1 MSEFIQPSGPTTARV
16 MIVGEYPGDSELMRG
31 MPFVGMAGQELD
43 RMLKEAELYRSQCFV
58 TNVIRGRVPG
68 GDVDNLIA
76 AKKSAIT
83 PQHTEFQGKHVLQP
97 VIDGISL
104 LRQEISAVQPNVIIA
119 LGNVAL
125 WALTGQWGI
134 TSWRGSE
141 MPCTLQLALQR
152 EVKVIPTY
160 HPNMIL
166 RQWTWRAVM
175 VQDLRRA
182 VRESAY
188 PEIIRRDYKFIIR
201 PDYGTASAILS
212 QVLDRVRQAPLKIAI
227 DIETRAGHIACI
239 GLAWSPLEAM
249 CLPLMTVTNDEGYW
263 TLDEEVELQRL
274 LFLILTSPNCQG
286 IGQNFLYD
294 AQYFL
299 RHLHYT
305 PNLVSD
311 TMLAQHSC
319 FSSMQKS
326 LAFLASMYCEHYT
339 YWKDEGKEWALT
351 VSEDQLWTYN
361 CKDCVY
367 TYEVDTVEQRTIQ
380 AMGLVEVNAFQQSL
394 YFPVLR
400 TMDKGIR
407 VDTQRRANFA
417 MELMDEIAK
426 REQWF
431 IDELGHPIN
440 PKSPKQMAELFYQ
453 SLGQKPVFNRKSG
466 SVSCDDESLR
476 KVAEREPL
484 LQPLINK
491 ISEHRSLSVFLSTFV
506 NAPLDTDGRM
516 RCSFNPAGTE
526 TYRFSSSQNAF
537 GSGLNLQNIPKGGDT
552 EEGLELP
559 NVRDLFIP
567 DPGHTFFD
575 IDLDSADLR
584 IVAWEAQLGEMK
596 AMIAEGKKV
605 YIEVMK
611 EYYKDPTKNKD
622 SREYRMFKGLCHGTH
637 YLGTAK
643 GLAERLGLLVH
654 EVDVLQKWYYGK
666 FPGLKR
672 WQDDVKDQVM
682 KRHMVT
688 NIFGYR
694 NYIFDRIEGT
704 IFNQAIA
711 WIPQST
717 VGILINKAYVNIHN
731 NLPHVDVLLQVHDSL
746 AGQFPTHLGDSCVR
760 DIIAQSAIIL
770 PYDDPTVIPVGCKTS
785 TRSWGDCG

>member
-1 MSEFIQPSGPTTARV
+1 MSDFVRPSGPSPASI
-16 MIVGEYPGDSELMRG
+16 MIVGEYPGDAELMRG

-43 RMLKEAELYRSQCFV
+43 RMLKEAGLYRSQCFV
-58 TNVIRGRVPG
+58 TNVIRDRVPG
-68 GDVDNLIA
+68 GDIDNLIA
-76 AKKSAIT
+76 ARKSAIT
-83 PQHTEFQGKHVLQP
+83 PAHTLFNGKHVMPSVLSGIALLQ
-97 VIDGISL
+97 
-104 LRQEISAVQPNVIIA
+104 QEIAMCRPNVIIA

-125 WALTGQWGI
+125 WALTSQWGV
-134 TSWRGSE
+134 TSWRGSV
-141 MPCTLQLALQR
+141 MTCTLPLDLDR
-152 EVKVIPTY
+152 EVKVIPSY
-160 HPNMIL
+160 HPTMIL
-166 RQWTWRAVM
+166 RQWVWRPVM

-182 VRESAY
+182 VKESKT
-188 PEIIRRDYKFIIR
+188 PEVFHPDYKFVIR
-201 PDYGTASAILS
+201 PDYGTAHSVLS
-212 QVLDRVRQAPLKIAI
+212 QILNRVRQAPLKLSI

-239 GLAWSPLEAM
+239 GIAWSELEAI
-249 CLPLMTVTNDEGYW
+249 CIPLMTVSCDSGYW
-263 TLDEEVELQRL
+263 TEDEEVELLNL
-274 LFLILTSPNCQG
+274 LYLILSSPNCEG
-286 IGQNFLYD
+286 VGQNFLYD

-299 RHLHYT
+299 RHLHYVPT
-305 PNLVSD
+305 FARD
-311 TMLAQHSC
+311 TMLAQHAC
-319 FSSMQKS
+319 FSNMQKS
-326 LAFLASMYCEHYT
+326 LAFISSMYCEHYT
-339 YWKDEGKEWALT
+339 YWKDEGKEWAKD
-351 VSEDQLWTYN
+351 VNEDQLWTYN

-367 TYEVDTVEQRTIQ
+367 TYEVDSVEQRNVDS
-380 AMGLVEVNAFQQSL
+380 MGLREVHDFQQSL
-394 YFPVLR
+394 FYPVLR
-400 TMDKGIR
+400 TMDRGIR
-407 VDTQRRANFA
+407 IDTSRRANFA

-431 IDELGHPIN
+431 IDELGHPVS
-440 PKSPKQMAELFYQ
+440 PKSPKQMSELFYQ
-453 SLGQKPVFNRKSG
+453 ELGQKPVFNRKTG
-466 SVSCDDESLR
+466 GVSCDDESLR
-476 KVAEREPL
+476 KVGEKEPI

-491 ISEHRSLSVFLSTFV
+491 ISEYRSLNVFLSTFV

-516 RCSFNPAGTE
+516 RCTFNPAGTE

-537 GSGLNLQNIPKGGDT
+537 GSGLNLQNIPKGGDAG
-552 EEGLELP
+552 EGLELP

-567 DPGHTFFD
+567 DPGCTFFD

-584 IVAWEAQLGEMK
+584 IVAWEARLSEMK

-622 SREYRMFKGLCHGTH
+622 SKEYRMFKGLCHGTH

-666 FPGLKR
+666 FPGLKA

-731 NLPHVDVLLQVHDSL
+731 NLPKVEVLLQVHDSL
-746 AGQFPTHLGDSCVR
+746 AGQFPTHLGESCVR
-760 DIIAQSAIIL
+760 DIIDQSAIVL
-770 PYDDPTVIPVGCKTS
+770 PYDDPTIIPVGCKTS
-785 TRSWGDCG
+785 TKSWGACG

>member
-1 MSEFIQPSGPTTARV
+1 MSEFIRPSGPTTARI
-16 MIVGEYPGDSELMRG
+16 MIVGEYPGDSELARG

-43 RMLKEAELYRSQCFV
+43 RMLKDAGVYRSACFV
-58 TNVIRGRVPG
+58 TNVVRERVLG
-68 GDVDNLIA
+68 GDIDNLIA
-76 AKKSAIT
+76 KNKSSVT
-83 PQHTEFQGKHVLQP
+83 PQHIEFQGKHCLKP

-104 LRQEISAVQPNVIIA
+104 LRQEIDTIQPNVIIA
-119 LGNVAL
+119 LGNLAL
-125 WALTGQWGI
+125 WALTGQSGI

-141 MPCTLQLALQR
+141 MECSLQLATQR
-152 EVKVIPTY
+152 PVKVIPTY
-160 HPNMIL
+160 HPAMVF
-166 RQWTWRAVM
+166 RQWVWRPVM
-175 VQDLRRA
+175 IQDLRRA
-182 VRESAY
+182 GRESHS
-188 PEIIRRDYKFIIR
+188 PLITRRDYKFIIR
-201 PDYGTASAILS
+201 PDYGTTTAVLHQILS
-212 QVLDRVRQAPLKIAI
+212 RVYKAPLKIAI

-239 GLAWSPLEAM
+239 GLAWSELEAM
-249 CLPLMTVTNDEGYW
+249 CIPLMTVSRDSGYW
-263 TLDEEVELQRL
+263 AEDEEVEILHLLQ
-274 LFLILTSPNCQG
+274 LILTHRNCQG
-286 IGQNFLYD
+286 VGQNFLYD

-305 PNLVSD
+305 PNLQSD

-339 YWKDEGKEWALT
+339 YWKDEGKEWAKD
-351 VSEDQLWTYN
+351 VNEDQLWTYN

-367 TYEVDTVEQRTIQ
+367 TYEVDTVEQRNIV
-380 AMGLVEVNAFQQSL
+380 AMKLQDVNAFQQSL
-394 YFPVLR
+394 FAPVLR

-440 PKSPKQMAELFYQ
+440 PKSPKQMSELFYQ

-476 KVAEREPL
+476 KVAEKEPL
-484 LQPLINK
+484 LQPLVNK
-491 ISEHRSLSVFLSTFV
+491 ISEHRSLNVFLSTFV

-537 GSGLNLQNIPKGGDT
+537 GSGLNLQNIPKGG
-552 EEGLELP
+552 EAGEGLELP

-567 DPGHTFFD
+567 DPGYTFFD

-584 IVAWEAQLGEMK
+584 IVAWEAGLSEMK

-611 EYYKDPTKNKD
+611 EYYKDPSKNKD
-622 SREYRMFKGLCHGTH
+622 SKEYRMFKGLCHGTH

-672 WQDDVKDQVM
+672 WQDGVKDQVS

-704 IFNQAIA
+704 VFNQAIA

-746 AGQFPTHLGDSCVR
+746 AGQFPSHLGDACVR
-760 DIIAQSAIIL
+760 DIIQQANIVL

-785 TRSWGDCG
+785 DKSWGACG